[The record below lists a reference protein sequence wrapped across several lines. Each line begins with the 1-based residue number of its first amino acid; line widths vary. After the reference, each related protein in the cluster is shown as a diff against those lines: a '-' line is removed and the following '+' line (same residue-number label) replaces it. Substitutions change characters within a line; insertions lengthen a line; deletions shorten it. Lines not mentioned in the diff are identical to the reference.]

1 MFITVILTDIIM
13 QHSMRDAEELQ
24 CVFIQRML
32 AFLLNPGFQ
41 CDRKNTQHSFKTFKA
56 TKS

>member
-24 CVFIQRML
+24 CRHTENAGVSVESRISMRQKEHTTL
-32 AFLLNPGFQ
+32 I
-41 CDRKNTQHSFKTFKA
+41 
-56 TKS
+56 